1 MPEPETS
8 QSIPADFPTVP
19 GSAEVERLVKQLTHQ
34 DLEQITVGLFADP
47 LRELRSGSA
56 QRAADLIAGWYQTAQ
71 AMAGKEPQPGTPEF
85 EYYWT
90 RSEIG
95 WLQDLLNSLP
105 PQMNVERMGLE
116 ARLQKAQA
124 RLEKLPKPS
133 RPDFP
138 EEPPA
143 IG

>member
-1 MPEPETS
+1 
-8 QSIPADFPTVP
+8 
-19 GSAEVERLVKQLTHQ
+19 
-34 DLEQITVGLFADP
+34 
-47 LRELRSGSA
+47 
-56 QRAADLIAGWYQTAQ
+56 
-71 AMAGKEPQPGTPEF
+71 MAGKEPQHGTPEF

-105 PQMNVERMGLE
+105 PQMNIERMVLE

-124 RLEKLPKPS
+124 RLEKLPKPPQ
-133 RPDFP
+133 PDFP
-138 EEPPA
+138 EDTPS